1 VALPI
6 IEPMRLGHLDRVL
19 EIEEA
24 SFPQPYSREL
34 FEEELSLDI
43 ASPQVVRLNSLVVGY
58 IDYWTV
64 KGEIHLI
71 NIAVDPAYRKLHI
84 ASFMMEHL
92 IQDAQEKGA
101 EKIFLD
107 VRQSNAAA
115 ISLYEKF
122 GFKKTGVRRRYY
134 SDNGENA
141 LVMVR
146 EL

>member
-1 VALPI
+1 MSQPI

-19 EIEEA
+19 EIEQA

-92 IQDAQEKGA
+92 IKDAQEKGA

-122 GFKKTGVRRRYY
+122 EFKKTGIRRRYY